1 MAGVDALVPIASVTL
16 TSSQSSVSFGSLPQG
31 YRDLRLVVNA
41 YGPGGDNSYCRFN
54 SDSGA
59 NYPQIYIYGNGSSA
73 AMSTSTWAEQ
83 YLGTLGTAMT
93 VNTLDVLDY
102 SQTDKQKATLVRGSD
117 TTAYVQARAG
127 RWVSTAA
134 ITSIT
139 IICGGTYSSGS
150 TFNLF
155 GIRG

>member
-1 MAGVDALVPIASVTL
+1 MPAAMTALATITLGSAQATVT
-16 TSSQSSVSFGSLPQG
+16 FGSIPAT

-59 NYPQIYIYGNGSSA
+59 NYPQVYMYGNGSSA
-73 AMSTSTWAEQ
+73 ASSSSTWSEQ

-93 VNTLDVLDY
+93 TNTLDILDY
-102 SQTDKQKATLVRGSD
+102 AQTDKHKSTLVRGND

-127 RWVSTAA
+127 RWANTAA

-139 IICGGTYSSGS
+139 ITCGGTYSTGS
-150 TFNLF
+150 VFSLY
-155 GIRG
+155 GILA